1 MKKHL
6 RSIEEC
12 TPGTT
17 LYDAVAAYQEN
28 DKDEA
33 QAVERRQAAVAALQE
48 AERKAYDSTTP
59 ATDRAALKMLL
70 TELTADM
77 NREQSFVESCQR
89 ERMRLDERITIVLQE
104 AADMGRSLA
113 IAEQQ
118 LLPGGYFDIQIED
131 AKRLLVNYEEDK
143 RSAIERIPKIK
154 EVIAK
159 MVGNVRIED
168 YAAR

>member
-1 MKKHL
+1 
-6 RSIEEC
+6 
-12 TPGTT
+12 
-17 LYDAVAAYQEN
+17 
-28 DKDEA
+28 
-33 QAVERRQAAVAALQE
+33 
-48 AERKAYDSTTP
+48 
-59 ATDRAALKMLL
+59 
-70 TELTADM
+70 
-77 NREQSFVESCQR
+77 
-89 ERMRLDERITIVLQE
+89 
-104 AADMGRSLA
+104 MGRSLA

>member
-1 MKKHL
+1 MKKQL
-6 RSIEEC
+6 RSVEEC
-12 TPGTT
+12 TPGTA

-48 AERKAYDSTTP
+48 AERRAYDSTTP

-89 ERMRLDERITIVLQE
+89 ERVRLEERIAIVLQE